1 MNKLQKRL
9 ELRHINMIALGGS
22 IGTGLFLVSGFSIS
36 VGGPGGALLAYCCMA
51 IIVYFL
57 MTSLAEMSS
66 FKPSAGSFCDYS
78 TQYVG
83 KSFGI
88 SMGYNYWLSW
98 ASAIAVEVLAAT
110 QIMEY
115 WFPHINPFLLTI
127 TFFSIIVAANLFM
140 VKVYGEIEYGLSF
153 VKVSAILLFI
163 VLGFFTL
170 FSTPH
175 FGTHNWHIADAPFH
189 NGITGFA
196 AVFLFVGLSFQGS
209 ELVGV
214 ASEETKNAQTVIPK
228 SIKMIFWR
236 LSLFYILSILIITL
250 LIPFNDPKLI
260 SQNNVLTSPF
270 TLVFQHYI
278 GNYAG
283 DVVNFVILIAVLSAA
298 NASLYSSSRILW
310 YLGKSKQ
317 APKIFSRIDRNGL
330 PIVALFGTIL
340 ISGIFL
346 ATSLVGNKVFQY
358 IVQISSLSGFIV
370 WFGIALSHYKFRKNY
385 LPKNNIDVS
394 QLKYKSAF
402 FPYAPLFSIVIILA
416 VVFGQIF
423 TVDGN
428 RTDPSLLFI
437 TYFSV
442 IAFAVIYTSHKLYIL
457 YINRKK
463 IGSNIDIVSAQNK
476 I

>member
-1 MNKLQKRL
+1 
-9 ELRHINMIALGGS
+9 MIALGGS

-36 VGGPGGALLAYCCMA
+36 VGGPGGALLAYCSMA
-51 IIVYFL
+51 VIVYFL

-66 FKPSAGSFCDYS
+66 YKPSAGSFCDYS
-78 TQYVG
+78 TEYVG
-83 KSFGI
+83 KSFGLA
-88 SMGYNYWLSW
+88 MGYNYWLSW

-110 QIMEY
+110 QIMSY
-115 WFPHINPFLLTI
+115 WFPHLNPFLLTM
-127 TFFSIIVAANLFM
+127 TFFSLIVAANLFM

-153 VKVSAILLFI
+153 IKVAAILIFI
-163 VLGFFTL
+163 VLGCFTL

-175 FGTHNWHIADAPFH
+175 FGTSNWKIGDAPFH
-189 NGITGFA
+189 HGISGFV

-214 ASEETKNAQTVIPK
+214 ASEETKNPEVIIPK

-236 LSLFYILSILIITL
+236 LSLFYVISILIITL
-250 LIPFNDPKLI
+250 LIPYNDPKLI
-260 SQNNVLTSPF
+260 SQSNVLTSPF

-278 GNYAG
+278 GRYAG
-283 DVVNFVILIAVLSAA
+283 DVVNFIILIAVLSAA

-317 APKIFSRIDRNGL
+317 APKIFSHINNKGI
-330 PIVALFGTIL
+330 PIVALLATAL

-346 ATSLVGNKVFQY
+346 LTSFVGDKVFQY
-358 IVQISSLSGFIV
+358 IVQISSLSGFLV
-370 WFGIALSHYKFRKNY
+370 WLGIALSHYNFRKKY
-385 LPKNNIDVS
+385 LPKNNIALS
-394 QLKYKSAF
+394 QLKYKSPF
-402 FPYAPLFSIVIILA
+402 FPYAPLLSIVIILA
-416 VVFGQIF
+416 VITGQIF

-442 IAFAVIYTSHKLYIL
+442 IAFAAIYLSHKLYTEI
-457 YINRKK
+457 KK
-463 IGSNIDIVSAQNK
+463 HKQTNNDMPLISAQNK

>member
-1 MNKLQKRL
+1 MNKLSKKL

-36 VGGPGGALLAYCCMA
+36 VGGPGGALLAYCSMA

-66 FKPSAGSFCDYS
+66 YKPSAGSFCDYS

-88 SMGYNYWLSW
+88 AMGYNYWLSW

-110 QIMEY
+110 QIMGY
-115 WFPHINPFLLTI
+115 WFPHINPFFLTI

-153 VKVSAILLFI
+153 VKVAAILLFI

-175 FGTHNWHIADAPFH
+175 FGAHNWRISDAPFH
-189 NGITGFA
+189 NGIAGFA

-214 ASEETKNAQTVIPK
+214 ASEETKNAETVIPK
-228 SIKMIFWR
+228 SIKMIFCR
-236 LSLFYILSILIITL
+236 LSLFYILSILVITL

-270 TLVFQHYI
+270 TLVFQNYI
-278 GNYAG
+278 GRYAG

-317 APKIFSRIDRNGL
+317 APKIFSRIDCKGL
-330 PIVALFGTIL
+330 PIVALLGTIL

-346 ATSLVGNKVFQY
+346 ITSFTGGKVFQY
-358 IVQISSLSGFIV
+358 IIQISSLSGFIV

-385 LPKNNIDVS
+385 LPKNNIDS
-394 QLKYKSAF
+394 SKLKYKSRF
-402 FPYAPLFSIVIILA
+402 FPYAPLFSIVAILA
-416 VVFGQIF
+416 VIAGQIF
-423 TVDGN
+423 TVNGN
-428 RTDPSLLFI
+428 RTNLSLLFI

-442 IAFAVIYTSHKLYIL
+442 IVFAVIYASHKLYGVFIK
-457 YINRKK
+457 RKK
-463 IGSNIDIVSAQNK
+463 TENDIVMIAVQNK

>member
-78 TQYVG
+78 TEYVG

-88 SMGYNYWLSW
+88 AMGYNYWLSW

-110 QIMEY
+110 QIIGY

-127 TFFSIIVAANLFM
+127 AFFSIIVAANLFV

-175 FGTHNWHIADAPFH
+175 FGAHNWHIADAPFH

-236 LSLFYILSILIITL
+236 LSLFYMLSILIITL

-260 SQNNVLTSPF
+260 SQDNVLTSPF
-270 TLVFQHYI
+270 TLVFQNYI

-340 ISGIFL
+340 VSGIFL

-370 WFGIALSHYKFRKNY
+370 WFGIALSHYKFRKSH
-385 LPKNNIDVS
+385 LTKNNIDPS
-394 QLKYKSAF
+394 QLKYKSPF
-402 FPYAPLFSIVIILA
+402 FPCAPLFSIVVILA
-416 VVFGQIF
+416 VIAGQIF

-428 RTDPSLLFI
+428 RTNLSLLFI

-442 IAFAVIYTSHKLYIL
+442 IAFAIIYGSHKLYEVFSKH
-457 YINRKK
+457 KK
-463 IGSNIDIVSAQNK
+463 ISDGSAMIATQTEI
-476 I
+476 